1 MQMPSW
7 IGVCGAVDTA
17 AVDTAAVDTAAAV
30 EAVAS
35 VLALAGRVPARGVV
49 PCGAGDAALA
59 AAAGVAPAP
68 TPAKTMLAVNAA
80 EPAKSGL
87 IPIATSAPFRVFSM
101 ALAQEQ
107 QRFSKLISTRAG
119 R

>member
-1 MQMPSW
+1 
-7 IGVCGAVDTA
+7 
-17 AVDTAAVDTAAAV
+17 
-30 EAVAS
+30 
-35 VLALAGRVPARGVV
+35 
-49 PCGAGDAALA
+49 
-59 AAAGVAPAP
+59 
-68 TPAKTMLAVNAA
+68 MLAVNAA